1 MLDFINDNQIV
12 QKVEKL
18 GNYFFSELNKLAHKY
33 PKLISEIRGKGFMI
47 GIEIKNY
54 GNKLVEQ
61 LRNENILVNLTADN
75 VIRLLPPLIV
85 EQAHL
90 DIFLNHFEEIINK
103 L

>member
-18 GNYFFSELNKLAHKY
+18 GNYFFSELNKLGHKY
-33 PKLISEIRGKGFMI
+33 PELISEIRGKGFMI
-47 GIEIKNY
+47 GIEMKNY

-61 LRNENILVNLTADN
+61 LRNEKILVNLTAVN

-90 DIFLNHFEEIINK
+90 DIFLNHFEKIINK